1 MGDFHIQNR
10 TFMYMF
16 HIYRGLF
23 FVYVA
28 NSFSLQC
35 ICSDAKKIHNA
46 HTDHRK
52 SACALNIYM
61 YGRDLSV
68 CCC

>member
-35 ICSDAKKIHNA
+35 ICSDAKKYIMRIQTIENLHA
-46 HTDHRK
+46 H
-52 SACALNIYM
+52 
-61 YGRDLSV
+61 
-68 CCC
+68 